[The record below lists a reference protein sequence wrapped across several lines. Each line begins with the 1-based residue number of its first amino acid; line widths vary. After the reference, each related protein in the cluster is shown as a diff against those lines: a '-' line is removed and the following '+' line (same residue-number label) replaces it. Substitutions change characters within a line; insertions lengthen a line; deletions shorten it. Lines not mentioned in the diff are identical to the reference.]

1 MENTNTKNNT
11 DTIYNKETINNNET
25 KPKRTY
31 SKAQIRAVKAFR
43 ERNRDS
49 EEYKINKWQIQN
61 DHMKRIEKR

>member
-31 SKAQIRAVKAFR
+31 SEAQIKP
-43 ERNRDS
+43 
-49 EEYKINKWQIQN
+49 
-61 DHMKRIEKR
+61 